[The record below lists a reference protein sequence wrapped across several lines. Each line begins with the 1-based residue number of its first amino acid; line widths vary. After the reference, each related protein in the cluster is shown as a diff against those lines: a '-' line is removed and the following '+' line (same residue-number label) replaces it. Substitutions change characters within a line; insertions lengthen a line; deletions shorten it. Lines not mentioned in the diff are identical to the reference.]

1 MMSDQES
8 QIREVLLIGRLS
20 HATGCSADE
29 ALQLLRDNNWQL
41 EAAISAWFTPSESPL
56 TVCLPMYHAQS
67 ASQQIPQVTSQQH
80 QALCP
85 CNTPA
90 TPASFTDTIHAFQK
104 MDWWDNFSDDAV
116 SNLSDNRGNGVY
128 CSSATNF
135 SAKCSGV

>member
-1 MMSDQES
+1 MQACDLFVRVTALSVVAVGSWQNDVGPGKPVFVK
-8 QIREVLLIGRLS
+8 IREVLLIGRLS

-104 MDWWDNFSDDAV
+104 MDWWDNFSDE
-116 SNLSDNRGNGVY
+116 
-128 CSSATNF
+128 
-135 SAKCSGV
+135 